1 MADLAHDWKAWSRR
15 EQLVVGFVG
24 LLGLAVVVVKLW

>member
-15 EQLVVGFVG
+15 EQLAVGFVV
-24 LLGLAVVVVKLW
+24 LLGLAFAVVKLW

>member
-15 EQLVVGFVG
+15 EQLSVGFVV
-24 LLGLAVVVVKLW
+24 LLGLALAIVKLW

>member
-15 EQLVVGFVG
+15 EQLVVGFVVV
-24 LLGLAVVVVKLW
+24 LGLALTVAKLW